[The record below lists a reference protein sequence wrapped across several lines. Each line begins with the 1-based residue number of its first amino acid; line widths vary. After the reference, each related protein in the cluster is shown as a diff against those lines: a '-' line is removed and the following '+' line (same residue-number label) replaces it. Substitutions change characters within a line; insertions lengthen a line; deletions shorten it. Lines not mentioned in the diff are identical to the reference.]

1 MTAARAKPPAEQPL
15 APPRYSVGID
25 LGTTN
30 SALAELDLAVEPA
43 GPGEPLPGPLQITVP
58 QIAAPGEVREG
69 ELLPSF
75 VYLPSPHEAAP
86 GAFALPWAQQRD
98 YVVGAYARD
107 RGANVPG
114 RLISSAKSWL
124 SHASVDRRSQLLPA
138 SADAEVPRISPL
150 EASARLLLHLREA
163 WDAAHAWENLKLA
176 DQAVT
181 LTVPASFDA
190 SARELTVAA
199 AAQAGLTRLTLLE
212 EPQAALYSWVESA
225 GENWRKQVK
234 PGDVILVVDVGGGTS
249 DFSLIAVGEES
260 GRLALTRLAVG
271 DHILLGG
278 DNIDLALAHLVQER
292 LRAQGTKLDAWQFA
306 ALTYACRRAKE
317 DPALAVEGK
326 VPLAIPGRGSG
337 LVGGTVR
344 TELALAELRAV
355 VESFFPEVEA
365 TSEPQQVRRTGL
377 TTLGL
382 PYAQDPAVTRHLASF
397 LRRSRGALQA
407 VPAVLPGAASARAL
421 HPTALLFNGGV
432 FKDARLQERVAAL
445 LDGWVAQE
453 GGAPLKRLASGSLD
467 LAVALG
473 ASYSGLAR
481 SGRGIRIRGG
491 TARAYYVGVE
501 SAAPAVPGFAPPI
514 KAVCVAPFG
523 MEEGSAVE
531 LPGVEVGAVVGE
543 TASFRFFSSST
554 RRDDAPG
561 AQVEDLDELSELP
574 AIEAALPAAEGE
586 RGEVLPVGLRS
597 AVTEV
602 GTLELRLV
610 ARDPQHAG
618 QEWKLEFSVR
628 DDGSP

>member
-1 MTAARAKPPAEQPL
+1 MSAKRAAPPAE
-15 APPRYSVGID
+15 PPRYSVGID

-43 GPGEPLPGPLQITVP
+43 GPGEPLPGPLQVAVP
-58 QIAAPGEVREG
+58 QIAAPGEVGEG

-75 VYLPSPHEAAP
+75 VYLPSPHEAAKS
-86 GAFALPWAQQRD
+86 AFALPWAPERD

-107 RGANVPG
+107 RGGLVPG

-124 SHASVDRRSQLLPA
+124 SHSSADRRAQLLPA
-138 SADAEVPRISPL
+138 QTDQADTGVARLSPL
-150 EASARLLLHLREA
+150 EASSRILQHLREA

-190 SARELTVAA
+190 VARELTVAA
-199 AAQAGLTRLTLLE
+199 AAQAGLERITLLE
-212 EPQAALYSWVESA
+212 EPQAALYAWVEGA
-225 GENWRKQVK
+225 GDGWRKQVK

-249 DFSLIAVGEES
+249 DFSLISVGEEE
-260 GRLALTRLAVG
+260 GKLALTRVAVG

-278 DNIDLALAHLVQER
+278 DNIDLALAHGVQER
-292 LRAQGTKLDAWQFA
+292 LRAQGTKLDGWQFA

-317 DPALAVEGK
+317 DPQLAVDGR

-337 LVGGTVR
+337 LVGGTIR
-344 TELALAELRAV
+344 AELVQTDLRAV
-355 VESFFPEVEA
+355 VESFFPEVDA
-365 TSEPQQVRRTGL
+365 GAQPQQPRRTGL

-382 PYAQDPAVTRHLASF
+382 PYAQDPAVTRHLAAF
-397 LRRSRGALQA
+397 LKRSAGALAQRT
-407 VPAVLPGAASARAL
+407 GATFL

-432 FKDARLQERVAAL
+432 FKDPGLQERVATL
-445 LDGWVAQE
+445 LDGWVRRE
-453 GGAPLKRLASGSLD
+453 SGAKLKRLNSNSLA

-514 KAVCVAPFG
+514 KAICLAPFG

-531 LPGVEVGAVVGE
+531 LPGLEVGAVVGE

-554 RRDDAPG
+554 RRDDKPG
-561 AQVEDLDELSELP
+561 AVVDDLDELSELP
-574 AIEAALPAAEGE
+574 PIEATLPAGAGSDPDSAA
-586 RGEVLPVGLRS
+586 GEVLPVGLRS

-610 ARDPQHAG
+610 AHDPKQKG
-618 QEWKLEFSVR
+618 REWKLEFSVR
-628 DDGSP
+628 EAD